1 VAVGTT
7 SRRQPAHR
15 GWRRSGES
23 LVREVSFRDFDGA
36 LGFAEQVAI
45 AAEDYLRRPDILIYG
60 FNRVRLTI
68 ANPNHAGLTLAE
80 HRLAA
85 KVSRLIDGP
94 SAA

>member
-1 VAVGTT
+1 
-7 SRRQPAHR
+7 
-15 GWRRSGES
+15 
-23 LVREVSFRDFDGA
+23 
-36 LGFAEQVAI
+36 
-45 AAEDYLRRPDILIYG
+45 LIYG